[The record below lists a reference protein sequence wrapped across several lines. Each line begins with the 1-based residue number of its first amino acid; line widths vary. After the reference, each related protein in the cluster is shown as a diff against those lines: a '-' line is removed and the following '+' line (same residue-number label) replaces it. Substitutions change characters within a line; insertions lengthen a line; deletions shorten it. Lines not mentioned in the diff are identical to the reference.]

1 LKSWEKRMPL
11 VRDFGIML
19 NTAEISSEEIIP
31 KDIIPVSDAVV
42 IFKEDFPGNYIKYE
56 KNYDQLAEAQR
67 YETVFKAWD
76 GKISKIILSYGF
88 SEFDI
93 EDIKQRI
100 FMEFYARRYLDIFDA
115 NRSNGLEGERK
126 GKVQFSTFMYSFIIK
141 RLLGQ
146 RTKNLKDHCKNAISY
161 DSTIY
166 DNEDT
171 VADLIFSKVDDMGAK
186 SQEDTILWNIEFE
199 KTKAALHNKF
209 RGKGVVVKKRDSGEM
224 QKMERSYENLLILI
238 EGGYTKKEIAL
249 IFDYSEAS
257 VALMIK
263 ELSAMPEVIH
273 LLGVL

>member
-1 LKSWEKRMPL
+1 MPL